1 MHAFPLAAPMAD
13 LCITFHFKRA
23 RLAHTR
29 GVQRESLKQMKLGQ
43 LTSRAGIWVRELV
56 IGIIPP
62 SVLQKKLRAANVFE
76 IEPWLQR
83 FRVLKAKRA
92 EGPS

>member
-1 MHAFPLAAPMAD
+1 
-13 LCITFHFKRA
+13 
-23 RLAHTR
+23 
-29 GVQRESLKQMKLGQ
+29 MKLGQ

-56 IGIIPP
+56 IGILPP

-92 EGPS
+92 ESPS